1 MKMAHRLGE
10 DPYTLE
16 RLCIY
21 TQPKQTVTLLRG
33 LSCHMEIWTA
43 LSDKAE
49 KCEVFLSWQLDWGYS
64 W

>member
-1 MKMAHRLGE
+1 MKTAHRLGE

-21 TQPKQTVTLLRG
+21 TQSKQTVTLLRG
-33 LSCHMEIWTA
+33 LSCHMGIWSA

-49 KCEVFLSWQLDWGYS
+49 KCEGFF
-64 W
+64 